1 MCITHAGWHMQFC
14 ALQRRTNIILMHQ
27 DFDSMIGSG
36 RFLASDVIVW
46 LRKEEIMQRGGFKLW
61 FAFIG

>member
-1 MCITHAGWHMQFC
+1 MQVGTCNFVHRKEE
-14 ALQRRTNIILMHQ
+14 QNIILMHQ